1 MRLAQQLTH
10 RPAPRAM
17 PYLELDSKGRLSA
30 ASRAQLKKGA
40 YEKLAA
46 QRGVTPEE
54 LRALRRSAGAEEAA
68 AITKELSLLV
78 RRAITRAELN
88 LVAGTRL
95 ATERGFGSLQE
106 LEAAVGEEGL
116 EQLRGEVKAAAKAV
130 QNAREQRGRELWQ
143 RARLAVP
150 LAGAVKVLSDIPI
163 AVAQPRKHTLTP
175 ASGPDQRARFVRMAR
190 YFVPLG
196 DAQASSLAGVHVLVV
211 GVSLARAAAG
221 AVLDDGRADLVLT
234 EAVLIPCAVPME
246 MIVAT
251 EAQGQVLLEM
261 GSPQPQPPPS
271 EQRQHGAPAAPAAA
285 VAGAGR
291 PGSAEWRRP
300 FVRSTNH
307 TTVSNA
313 SPRTQ
318 HARLCRAAV
327 DHFSLS
333 ARAAANGKS
342 VAPAKWSETN
352 VWSNFERF

>member
-1 MRLAQQLTH
+1 
-10 RPAPRAM
+10 M
-17 PYLELDSKGRLSA
+17 PYLELDSEGRLSA

-95 ATERGFGSLQE
+95 ATERGFGSLEE

-116 EQLRGEVKAAAKAV
+116 AQLRGEVKAAAKAV
-130 QNAREQRGRELWQ
+130 QTAREQRGRELWQ

-175 ASGPDQRARFVRMAR
+175 ASGPDQRARCVRMAR

-196 DAQASSLAGVHVLVV
+196 DAQASSLAGVHVLAVA
-211 GVSLARAAAG
+211 VSLVRAAAAG
-221 AVLDDGRADLVLT
+221 TVLDDGRADLVLT

-246 MIVAT
+246 TIVAT

-261 GSPQPQPPPS
+261 GSPQTQEPPPS

-300 FVRSTNH
+300 FVRSTSH
-307 TTVSNA
+307 TTASNA

-318 HARLCRAAV
+318 HARLCRATV